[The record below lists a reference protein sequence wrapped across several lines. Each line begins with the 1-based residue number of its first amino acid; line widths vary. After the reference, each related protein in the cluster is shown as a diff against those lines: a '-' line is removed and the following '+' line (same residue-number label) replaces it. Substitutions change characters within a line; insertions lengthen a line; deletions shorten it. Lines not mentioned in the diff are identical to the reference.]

1 MQMTAPGQLSLPP
14 TLLRSVLFAGSG
26 MLSTLSTVLRAAQS
40 SSELQPTSAHL
51 HVNTKQN
58 VLLCSPTHVSH
69 PSTAHLSPVHTLKKL
84 QQQKRSKSHFI

>member
-58 VLLCSPTHVSH
+58 VLLCSPTHI